1 MVFWYWWM
9 SKVLEKNVF
18 GEYENV
24 GVQKNRWIDRSLF
37 VELWTIVFID
47 EERENRKRDNLINNC
62 FCVSIFKIDS
72 SKKMFHERINILW

>member
-18 GEYENV
+18 GEYESV

>member
-24 GVQKNRWIDRSLF
+24 DVQKNRWIDRSLF
-37 VELWTIVFID
+37 VELWAIVFID

-72 SKKMFHERINILW
+72 SEKMFHERINILW